1 MYTRIVK
8 ARNRDGSTRL
18 YVQLVR
24 SYRKDG
30 KVHQELVCSIGRL
43 DIMKED
49 GSLDSLIAS
58 LTRHSERCWVD
69 VEAEG
74 ITPWDKVYGPTLV
87 FRRLWEELG
96 LDKELT
102 SVQAHTWVQFP
113 VEEAVFAMVL
123 HRLLDPGS
131 KRATH
136 QWLETVYRPEFETL
150 ELQHLYRALD
160 YLVRG
165 KEEIEEA
172 LFARNR
178 DLFSIS
184 VDLVLFDTTLV
195 HFEGQGPWRLAT
207 MARPGNYPDC
217 VKVLVG
223 LVMTADGFPVAHHVF
238 PGKTA
243 DIDAF
248 QKALADLRRRF
259 PLRRAIIIA
268 DRGAV
273 SEKLIEALEGQRV
286 SYILGMRLRKN
297 KEVCKVVLGR
307 AGRYREVADNL
318 ETKEVWVG
326 ERRYVVCHN
335 PEGEERDRK
344 RREEIVARTRKELEK
359 KGPQSFIMPRG
370 LKRYVKVVG
379 GELLL
384 KEDVVRE
391 ESRYDGKW
399 VLRTNTELP
408 AEEIAQA
415 YKGLWRIERA
425 FREVKSGLEVQPVF
439 VYTEDHV
446 RGHIMVCF
454 LALVMEASFQRRLKD
469 LGSSASYHEV
479 LADLE
484 QLRASRFEA
493 KGKAWLRRNELPG
506 RSHEAFQAVGLKPP
520 PRIQPL
526 S

>member
-8 ARNRDGSTRL
+8 GRNKDGSTRL
-18 YVQLVR
+18 YIQLVR

-30 KVHQELVCSIGRL
+30 KVHQELMCSLGRL
-43 DIMKED
+43 DIMKDD

-58 LTRHSERCWVD
+58 LARHSERCWVD
-69 VEAEG
+69 EGSEG
-74 ITPWDKVYGPTLV
+74 ITPWDKVYGPALV

-96 LDKELT
+96 LAKELAR
-102 SVQAHTWVQFP
+102 VQGETWVQFP

-123 HRLLDPGS
+123 HQLLDPGS
-131 KRATH
+131 KLATYR
-136 QWLETVYRPEFETL
+136 WLGTVYRPEFEKL

-172 LFARNR
+172 LFIRNR
-178 DLFSIS
+178 DLFSLS

-195 HFEGQGPWRLAT
+195 HFEGQGTEGLAT
-207 MARPGNYPDC
+207 MSRPGNYPDC

-238 PGKTA
+238 PGNTA
-243 DIDAF
+243 DIQAF
-248 QKALADLRRRF
+248 QKALADLKRRF
-259 PLRRAIIIA
+259 PLRRAIIVA
-268 DRGAV
+268 DRGVV
-273 SEKLIEALEGQRV
+273 SEGVIEEMEKQDI

-297 KEVCKVVLGR
+297 KEVCRVVLAR
-307 AGRYREVADNL
+307 AGRYHEVADNL
-318 ETKEVWVG
+318 GTKEVWVG
-326 ERRYVVCHN
+326 DRRYIVCHN

-344 RREEIVARTRKELEK
+344 VREDILARARKDLEK
-359 KGPQSFIMPRG
+359 KGPQAFIMPRG
-370 LKRYVKVVG
+370 LKRYVELVG
-379 GELLL
+379 GELVL
-384 KEDVVRE
+384 KEEVVRE
-391 ESRYDGKW
+391 ETRLDGKW

-408 AEEIAQA
+408 TEEVALA
-415 YKGLWRIERA
+415 YKGLWRIEHA
-425 FREVKSGLEVQPVF
+425 FRELKSGLDVRPVF

-454 LALVMEASFQRRLKD
+454 LALAMEASLQRRLRD
-469 LGSSASYHEV
+469 MGSSSNYREV

-484 QLRASRFEA
+484 QLRAVRFEA
-493 KGKAWLRRNELPG
+493 RGKAWLRRNELPG
-506 RSHEAFQAVGLKPP
+506 QSHEAFQAVGLRPP
-520 PRIQPL
+520 PRIQPI